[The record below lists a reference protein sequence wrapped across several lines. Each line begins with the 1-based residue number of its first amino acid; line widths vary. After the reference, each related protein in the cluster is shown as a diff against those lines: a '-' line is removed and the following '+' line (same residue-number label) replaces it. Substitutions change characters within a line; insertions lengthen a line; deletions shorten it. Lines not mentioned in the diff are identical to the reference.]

1 MMLTI
6 GKQQTQ
12 VLKKSVER
20 AYARDVARYIRAEH
34 PEAVHEISDA
44 ELLRRVSLGIAR
56 AESHGLTWDS
66 SITAFVAIMFEVAP
80 TFDEQPAIARVLKD
94 ESLSPDQRIDALWE
108 RTTDED
114 WDEAERSEERRVGKE
129 CRSRWSPYH

>member
-1 MMLTI
+1 MLTI
-6 GKQQTQ
+6 GKQQLQ
-12 VLKKSVER
+12 DLKKSVEG

-34 PEAVHEISDA
+34 PEAVQALSDE

-56 AESHGLTWDS
+56 AGSHGLTWDS

-94 ESLSPDQRIDALWE
+94 DSLPADERIDALWE

-114 WDEAERSEERRVGKE
+114 WDEAEAHAPFAETFWNGVNAE
-129 CRSRWSPYH
+129 H

>member
-1 MMLTI
+1 MLTI
-6 GKQQTQ
+6 GKQQLEA
-12 VLKKSVER
+12 LKGSVQR

-34 PEAVHEISDA
+34 PDAVQAISDE

-66 SITAFVAIMFEVAP
+66 SITAFVAMMFEVAP
-80 TFDEQPAIARVLKD
+80 TFDEQPAISRVLKD
-94 ESLSPDQRIDALWE
+94 ESIPADRRIEALWE

-114 WDEAERSEERRVGKE
+114 WDEAEARAPLAEAFWNGVNAG
-129 CRSRWSPYH
+129 H